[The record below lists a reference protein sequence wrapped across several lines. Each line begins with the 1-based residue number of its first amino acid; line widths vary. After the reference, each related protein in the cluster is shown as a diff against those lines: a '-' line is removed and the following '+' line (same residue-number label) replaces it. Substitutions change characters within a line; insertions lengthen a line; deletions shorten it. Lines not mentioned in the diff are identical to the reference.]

1 MPTIIARH
9 NIGHAVVI
17 HYNNSTKNAYR
28 IYKLTE
34 SNGPVPDLPNGI
46 KNSIYAS
53 RKEMRDVVISLIK
66 QIISDDDGLV
76 AVRESVPM
84 NRVPELRQ
92 YAMKLRKQIK

>member
-34 SNGPVPDLPNGI
+34 SNGPVPDLP
-46 KNSIYAS
+46 SICKL
-53 RKEMRDVVISLIK
+53 KEKEIVYLALNKKVYEDIVTYY
-66 QIISDDDGLV
+66 
-76 AVRESVPM
+76 
-84 NRVPELRQ
+84 PELREECERQ
-92 YAMKLRKQIK
+92 LLKKECVFNSDNRREK